1 MADKPKFN
9 KTALKGQ
16 RDALAKYNKFLP
28 ILQLKKM
35 QLMLVIRRLEPQ
47 VEAQAAALKQAVDS
61 SLPWAALLSDPAAQV
76 EDYLKVERVVGGR
89 DNIAG
94 VEVPEFQ
101 EVVFAPVD
109 YSLFSTPPW
118 LDLALAAMRRIVRL
132 REELRM
138 LREKERLLRAE
149 LATTTQRVNLFEKK
163 LIPELKAN
171 IRRIKIFLGDEETAA
186 VGRAKLAK
194 AKLSAAEAGQSGAR
208 QS

>member
-16 RDALAKYNKFLP
+16 RDALAKYERFLP

-35 QLMLVIRRLEPQ
+35 QLMLVIRQLEPE
-47 VEAQAAALKQAVDS
+47 VESRAAGLAQAVEEAKAWS
-61 SLPWAALLSDPAAQV
+61 ALLSDPVVDV
-76 EDYLKVERVVGGR
+76 EDYLRVERVEAGS

-94 VEVPEFQ
+94 VEVPEYND
-101 EVVFAPVD
+101 VVFAPAP
-109 YSLFSTPPW
+109 YSLFTTPAW
-118 LDLALAAMRRIVRL
+118 LDPALEALKGIVRL
-132 REELRM
+132 REELRL
-138 LREKERLLRAE
+138 LREKERLLRQE
-149 LATTTQRVNLFEKK
+149 LATTTQRVNLFEKR

-194 AKLSAAEAGQSGAR
+194 AKLTAVEGA
-208 QS
+208 QP